1 MTSVTAPENWLKRA
15 TRTVHIPP
23 VYLFLI
29 VIFLVSGILDQIL
42 SDGQIFSN
50 PAIMLNI
57 VVRSV
62 ALGIVAVGQTLV
74 ILGASID
81 LSVAYTISITAV
93 MSSYIMQGSTTNV
106 PLALLGVFGIGAIIG
121 LANGVIITKL
131 KVNPFI
137 ATLGVSLIIKGIIN
151 ATFSN
156 YTGSVP
162 ESFQFFGY
170 GTLSS
175 IPVIGSVPGI
185 RTIPVSIVIMLIM
198 YLAGWFLLARTR
210 FGAHLYGVGGNS
222 EVARLS
228 GVRTDRVLIG
238 AHVLCSMTAV
248 LSGLFLV
255 SQMQSGAPWVGPNGL
270 YDLNSIATTVI
281 GGTAL
286 SGGKGGVWGT
296 LAGVL
301 IFGILDTTF
310 NQLGVNP
317 YLKAVLRGAIIVLAV
332 ASYTISSKKEA
343 A

>member
-1 MTSVTAPENWLKRA
+1 MTTPAASENWFKRI
-15 TRTVHIPP
+15 TRSSTIPP
-23 VYLFLI
+23 VYFFLI
-29 VIFLVSGILDQIL
+29 VIFVFTGILDQIYA
-42 SDGQIFSN
+42 DGQIFTN
-50 PAIMLNI
+50 PLIMLNI
-57 VVRSV
+57 IVRSV

-74 ILGASID
+74 LIGASID

-93 MSSYIMQGSTTNV
+93 MSSYIMQGNNSNV
-106 PLALLGVFGIGAIIG
+106 PVALLGVFAIGILIG
-121 LANGVIITKL
+121 LTNGFVVTKL

-137 ATLGVSLIIKGIIN
+137 ATLGVGMIIKGIIN

-162 ESFQFFGY
+162 AAFEFFGY
-170 GTLSS
+170 GM
-175 IPVIGSVPGI
+175 IGP
-185 RTIPVSIVIMLIM
+185 IPVSILI
-198 YLAGWFLLARTR
+198 LLLVVTIGWFVLARTK

-228 GVRTDRVLIG
+228 GVRTDRVIIG
-238 AHVLCSMTAV
+238 AHVLCSVTAV
-248 LSGLFLV
+248 LSGIFLV
-255 SQMQSGAPWVGPNGL
+255 SLMRSGAPWVGPNGV
-270 YDLNSIATTVI
+270 YDLNSIATAVI

-301 IFGILDTTF
+301 IFGVLATAF

-317 YLKAVLRGAIIVLAV
+317 YMKNVFQGMIIILAV
-332 ASYTISSKKEA
+332 ASYTIRSKKEA

>member
-1 MTSVTAPENWLKRA
+1 MTTIPATESWFKRT
-15 TRTVHIPP
+15 TRSIHIPP
-23 VYLFLI
+23 VFYFLI
-29 VIFLVSGILDQIL
+29 IIFLISGMLDQVY
-42 SDGQIFSN
+42 SDGQILSN

-62 ALGIVAVGQTLV
+62 ALGIVAVGQTMV

-93 MSSYIMQGSTTNV
+93 MSSYIMVGETANI
-106 PLALLGVFGIGAIIG
+106 PFALLTVIGIGVVIG
-121 LANGVIITKL
+121 LANGLIITKL

-137 ATLGVSLIIKGIIN
+137 ATLGVSLVIKGIIN

-162 ESFQFFGY
+162 KSFEYFGY
-170 GTLSS
+170 GT
-175 IPVIGSVPGI
+175 IGS
-185 RTIPVSIVIMLIM
+185 IPVSIIIMLLV
-198 YLAGWFLLARTR
+198 YLIGWFILARTK
-210 FGAHLYGVGGNS
+210 FGAHLYGVGGNA

-228 GVRTDRVLIG
+228 GVRTDRILIG
-238 AHVLCSMTAV
+238 AHIFCSVTSV

-255 SQMQSGAPWVGPNGL
+255 SQMRAGAPWVGPNGY
-270 YDLNSIATTVI
+270 YDLNSIATAVI

-301 IFGILDTTF
+301 IFGVLDTTF

-317 YLKAVLRGAIIVLAV
+317 YLKMVLRGAIIVLAV
-332 ASYTISSKKEA
+332 ASYTIRSKREA
-343 A
+343 S

>member
-1 MTSVTAPENWLKRA
+1 MTTITATDSWFRRTTRA
-15 TRTVHIPP
+15 IHIPP
-23 VYLFLI
+23 VYFFLI
-29 VIFLVSGILDQIL
+29 FIFLISGLLDQIY
-42 SDGQIFSN
+42 SDGQILSN

-57 VVRSV
+57 IVRSV
-62 ALGIVAVGQTLV
+62 ALGIVAVGQTMV
-74 ILGASID
+74 ILGSSID

-93 MSSYIMQGSTTNV
+93 MSSYIMQGETNNV
-106 PLALLGVFGIGAIIG
+106 PLGLLGVFAIGIIIG
-121 LANGVIITKL
+121 LANGLIITRL
-131 KVNPFI
+131 KVSPFI
-137 ATLGVSLIIKGIIN
+137 ATLGMSLIIKGIIN

-156 YTGSVP
+156 YTGSIP
-162 ESFQFFGY
+162 KSFEYFGY
-170 GTLSS
+170 GT
-175 IPVIGSVPGI
+175 IGGL
-185 RTIPVSIVIMLIM
+185 IPVSIIILVLV
-198 YLAGWFLLARTR
+198 YLVGWFLLARTK

-238 AHVLCSMTAV
+238 AHILCSMTAV

-255 SQMQSGAPWVGPNGL
+255 SQMRSGAPWVGPNGL

-317 YLKAVLRGAIIVLAV
+317 YLKMVLRGGIIVLAV
-332 ASYTISSKKEA
+332 ASYTFRSKKEA

>member
-1 MTSVTAPENWLKRA
+1 MTTA
-15 TRTVHIPP
+15 TVSGNGFRRIVRSIHIPP
-23 VYLFLI
+23 VYFFLI
-29 VIFLVSGILDQIL
+29 LIFLAGGLLDLVIA
-42 SDGQIFSN
+42 DGQIFKN

-62 ALGIVAVGQTLV
+62 ALGIVAVGQSLV
-74 ILGASID
+74 LIGASID

-93 MSSYIMQGSTTNV
+93 MSSYLMQGKTDNV
-106 PLALLGVFGIGAIIG
+106 PIAILTVFVIGALIG
-121 LANGVIITKL
+121 VVNGLTITKL
-131 KVNPFI
+131 HVNPFI
-137 ATLGVSLIIKGIIN
+137 ATLGTSLVIKGIIN

-162 ESFQFFGY
+162 QSFEYFGY
-170 GTLSS
+170 GTLG
-175 IPVIGSVPGI
+175 PL
-185 RTIPVSIVIMLIM
+185 PVSILILLLIV
-198 YLAGWFLLARTR
+198 LAGWFLLARTK
-210 FGAHLYGVGGNS
+210 FGSHLYGVGGNS

-238 AHVLCSMTAV
+238 AHIICSMTAV
-248 LSGLFLV
+248 LAGLFLV
-255 SQMQSGAPWVGPNGL
+255 SQMRSGAPWVGPNGV

-296 LAGVL
+296 LGGVL
-301 IFGILDTTF
+301 IFGVLETVF

-317 YLKAVLRGAIIVLAV
+317 YLKTVLQGAIIVLAV
-332 ASYTISSKKEA
+332 ASYTIRSKKEA